1 MILRSSLLVLA
12 ASLIF
17 SLTGK
22 AATVDIFMTAGQS
35 NAGSTNQFV
44 FGNSV
49 EKAIKESG
57 KYSNP
62 IVIKTS
68 HGGAAISQWWY
79 KGKPKRWYLED
90 FFNPSETEDGKLEAA
105 IKGVIAN
112 GDTPVFRGLFW
123 WQGESS
129 KAGIDGDFA
138 KNTHPTNTQ
147 IAFEQ
152 MIKQLDADFG
162 STSWKYVLNMVL
174 DRSSNVNKVLES
186 IASENPRAI
195 AFDNQSMPYRTK
207 PDDIHGYDHALVGKN
222 NVAAF
227 IKAFGE

>member
-1 MILRSSLLVLA
+1 MIPRSAFLLFVASLLI
-12 ASLIF
+12 SLP
-17 SLTGK
+17 GK
-22 AATVDIFMTAGQS
+22 AANVDIFMTAGQS

-57 KYSNP
+57 KYSNS
-62 IVIKTS
+62 IVIKAS

-79 KGKPKRWYLED
+79 KGEAKRWYLED
-90 FFNPSETEDGKLEAA
+90 FFNPSENEDGKLEAA
-105 IKGVIAN
+105 IKAVIAN

-129 KAGIDGDFA
+129 KGGVDADFE
-138 KNTHPTNTQ
+138 KNVNPTNTQ

-152 MIKQLDADFG
+152 MISQLDADLG
-162 STSWKYVLNMVL
+162 SMSWSYVLNMVL
-174 DRSSNVNKVLES
+174 DRPSNVNKVLGS

-195 AFDNQSMPYRTK
+195 VFDNQSMPYRTK
-207 PDDIHGYDHALVGKN
+207 PEDIHGYDHALVGKD

-227 IKAFGE
+227 VKVFGE

>member
-1 MILRSSLLVLA
+1 MTLRFPYLIFA
-12 ASLIF
+12 ASLVI
-17 SLTGK
+17 SLPGK
-22 AATVDIFMTAGQS
+22 AAIVDIFMTAGQS

-62 IVIKTS
+62 IVIKAS

-79 KGKPKRWYLED
+79 KGEAKRWYLED

-105 IKGVIAN
+105 IKAVIAN

-129 KAGIDGDFA
+129 KGGVDADFE
-138 KNTHPTNTQ
+138 KNVNPTNTQ
-147 IAFEQ
+147 ISFEQ
-152 MIKQLDADFG
+152 VIKQLDTDLG
-162 STSWKYVLNMVL
+162 STSWNYLLNMVL
-174 DRSSNVNKVLES
+174 DRPSNVNKVIES

-195 AFDNQSMPYRTK
+195 VFDNQSMPHRTK
-207 PDDIHGYDHALVGKN
+207 PNDLHGYDHALVGKD

-227 IKAFGE
+227 IEAFGE

>member
-1 MILRSSLLVLA
+1 MIFRFSFLILA
-12 ASLIF
+12 ASLVV
-17 SLTGK
+17 SLSGN

-35 NAGSTNQFV
+35 NAGSTNHFV
-44 FGNSV
+44 FGNIV

-68 HGGAAISQWWY
+68 HGGAAISRWWY
-79 KGKPKRWYLED
+79 KGEPKRLYLED

-105 IKGVIAN
+105 IKEVVAN

-129 KAGIDGDFA
+129 KAGIDAAFE
-138 KNTHPTNTQ
+138 KNVKPTNAQ

-152 MIKQLDADFG
+152 MISQLDADLG
-162 STSWKYVLNMVL
+162 STSWSYVLNMVL
-174 DRSSNVNKVLES
+174 DRPSNVNKVLES
-186 IASENPRAI
+186 IALDNPRAI
-195 AFDNQSMPYRTK
+195 TFDNQSMPYRTK
-207 PDDIHGYDHALVGKN
+207 PDDIHGYDHARVGKD
-222 NVAAF
+222 NVTAF
-227 IKAFGE
+227 IAAFGE